1 MTAADPVVQ
10 SIAAEIAKA
19 IWNRRQIAPVTA
31 RYPGFDIE
39 QAYAVAAELR
49 RLRIQHGETPLGRK
63 IGFTNRSI
71 WAEYGVSA
79 PMWGDVYDT
88 TTCDIDCAALCNLSR
103 VSEPQIEPE
112 IVFGFARAPSADMD
126 ERAMLGCIEWVAQGF
141 EIVQS
146 IFPKWKF
153 KLADTIAAGGLHG
166 ALMIGPRH
174 RIADR
179 SADEWTAALKGFELK
194 LTKDG
199 IVIDRGTAMSVL
211 DGPLSALVHLVR
223 LLDRDPHN
231 PQLRLGE
238 IVTTGTITRA
248 FPIAAGQTWATEVS
262 GLAVD
267 PLSVTFT

>member
-1 MTAADPVVQ
+1 MMAAAPAVQ

-19 IWNRRQIAPVTA
+19 IWNRRQIEPVTA
-31 RYPGFDIE
+31 RDPDFDIE
-39 QAYAVAAELR
+39 QAYAVADELR
-49 RLRIQHGETPLGRK
+49 HLRVHHGETPLGRK

-79 PMWGDVYDT
+79 PMWGDVYDS
-88 TTCDIDCAALCNLSR
+88 TTCDVDRKAICNLSR

-112 IVFGFARAPSADMD
+112 IVFGFSRTPSADMD
-126 ERAMLGCIEWVAQGF
+126 ERAMLGCIDWVAHGF

-153 KLADTIAAGGLHG
+153 NLADTIAANGLHG

-174 RIADR
+174 RIADC
-179 SADEWTAALKGFELK
+179 SADEWMTTLKGFEIRLY
-194 LTKDG
+194 KDG
-199 IVIDRGTAMSVL
+199 TFIDRGTAMSVL

-231 PQLRLGE
+231 PQLRAGE
-238 IVTTGTITRA
+238 VVTTGTVTRA
-248 FPIAAGQTWATEVS
+248 FPVAAGQTWTTEIS
-262 GLAVD
+262 GIALD